1 MWPFIL
7 RYVNGW
13 QCSHSVIFYTS
24 SCSLITE
31 PVLVYFGD
39 TQSPHLPLG
48 KVHLTKIP
56 ATARRINGKLFSLLL
71 R

>member
-39 TQSPHLPLG
+39 TQSPHLHLG

-56 ATARRINGKLFSLLL
+56 ATAGRINGKLFSLLL